1 MARQKRR
8 KYTLE
13 FKQEAVRLVKEQ
25 NMSPAEVGRD
35 LGVDRSVIRSWVVKA
50 EAGELTSALARAS
63 RKDVS
68 EGGDLDLEAEVRRLR
83 RENAILREEREIL
96 KKATVGSTRHRNTW
110 LLNM

>member
-25 NMSPAEVGRD
+25 DMSPAEVGRD

-50 EAGELTSALARAS
+50 EAGELISAPARAS

-96 KKATVGSTRHRNTW
+96 KKATAFVAKESR
-110 LLNM
+110 